1 MSEEESRGG
10 RARLKERWGVRERR
24 ERERERE
31 RERDGGEGA
40 VTGEDVAEKTQ
51 ADKEGGG
58 GGGGGEVVVCEIR

>member
-1 MSEEESRGG
+1 MSERGG
-10 RARLKERWGVRERR
+10 RERQ
-24 ERERERE
+24 RE